1 MVRYTGRCASQ
12 ITANST
18 NQTSLKLSGSGGGIG
33 SRFRNVGK
41 RVTDNVKVCGPVYRH
56 GVIWSTNTKENSIC
70 VPPAPKCQSIAGGVG
85 VINAPRF
92 SCARPSEKL
101 KREQAAAAAAA
112 AAVTAAREKTRRE
125 YQAAYDIMNDFLAK
139 EKPGFKFALVGDDP
153 ESFGSDEGMAANAPW
168 SFDRLKWS
176 FCSFEP
182 GTFPLPDVQD
192 QEAFYKSLE
201 CDFPTDSAIDWLES
215 WGLPNDGTEADP
227 KLLNPLMAASGI
239 TTLAKLQSMNSDSF
253 ALSKEDYDSYPD
265 EVKKAIDKFN
275 NLELRMYI
283 NKYYKVTTPGVN
295 GKILHK
301 IGIISDDNIATL
313 KTWGYGVSLG
323 GIDIFGSLREYA
335 SASEE
340 PSRQYAGGKFGYV
353 DPEIGPRNLDCLTVD
368 HQLKWPIACY
378 NKLSPEEKVA
388 ARENAKKVAEKKYSD
403 DTFAALGQLALNQA
417 KGGFLPSA

>member
-1 MVRYTGRCASQ
+1 MVRYTCRRASQ
-12 ITANST
+12 ITANGT
-18 NQTSLKLSGSGGGIG
+18 NQPGLKLSGSVSGIG
-33 SRFRNVGK
+33 SRFRNVGQ

-85 VINAPRF
+85 RINAPHF
-92 SCARPSEKL
+92 SCALPSEKL
-101 KREQAAAAAAA
+101 KREQAEIERLKRAL
-112 AAVTAAREKTRRE
+112 AVAGDKVQRE

-215 WGLPNDGTEADP
+215 WGLPNDGTEADS

-239 TTLAKLQSMNSDSF
+239 TTLAKLQSMNSDTF
-253 ALSKEDYDSYPD
+253 ALSKEDYDSYTDP
-265 EVKKAIDKFN
+265 VKRAIDKFN
-275 NLELRMYI
+275 DLEVRAYI
-283 NKYYKVTTPGVN
+283 NKYYEATHN
-295 GKILHK
+295 GDNGGLILHK
-301 IGIISDDNIATL
+301 VGIISDENIATL
-313 KTWGYGVSLG
+313 KRWGYGFSWDGLGIIDVFGSITLNEVSLDTNPN
-323 GIDIFGSLREYA
+323 IVCHVFCDNLIFYL
-335 SASEE
+335 
-340 PSRQYAGGKFGYV
+340 
-353 DPEIGPRNLDCLTVD
+353 
-368 HQLKWPIACY
+368 
-378 NKLSPEEKVA
+378 
-388 ARENAKKVAEKKYSD
+388 
-403 DTFAALGQLALNQA
+403 
-417 KGGFLPSA
+417 